1 MRLIRIVFPL
11 LVTFALFA
19 DLGCMSIRPQVVSQ
33 KTQLERQILGEFEQL
48 EKDLVMVSSVRS
60 KGAPDAELS
69 PAHREA
75 LMAVMNRQ
83 FRRDDIEEYKRSKN
97 AGEGLDGLVRFFPTS
112 ETRTDGALE
121 KRIRKTLDEEN
132 RDREIIMRRVI
143 DMHEGLDDGDLKDVQ
158 AMMGELNQADCL
170 PGDLIQDEE
179 EGWIPKPLP
188 QP

>member
-1 MRLIRIVFPL
+1 MRFVRIVIPVL
-11 LVTFALFA
+11 MLFTA
-19 DLGCMSIRPQVVSQ
+19 WTDFGCMSIRPQVVSQ

-48 EKDLVMVSSVRS
+48 EKDLIMVSSVRS
-60 KGAPDAELS
+60 KGAAEGELS

-97 AGEGLDGLVRFFPTS
+97 AGEGLNGLLRFFPST
-112 ETRTDGALE
+112 ETRSDNELE
-121 KRIRKTLDEEN
+121 KRIRKTIDEEN

-143 DMHEGLDDGDLKDVQ
+143 DMHEGLDDNDLKTVRT
-158 AMMGELNQADCL
+158 MLGELNQADCRE
-170 PGDLIQDEE
+170 GDLIEDEE
-179 EGWIPKPLP
+179 EGWIPKPLE